1 MKGIRGE
8 GERERSRIEKVRIV
22 EKKKAEAGEMELEA
36 KDKIDNTPSGE
47 FAELILK
54 GLIDEGYSGYELL
67 DEFRVR
73 LAKMEPAVEDLL
85 EEVRNLTNGNGD
97 NRSYIKFVK
106 ELLERND
113 GDPIKA
119 KAELWRRYVEQLS
132 PIEYKIF
139 QEGIKI
145 GENNVNKSLSVDLY
159 ASGYKPERIAEML
172 EVSLEQVME
181 WIEEK

>member
-1 MKGIRGE
+1 
-8 GERERSRIEKVRIV
+8 
-22 EKKKAEAGEMELEA
+22 MELKA
-36 KDKIDNTPSGE
+36 MDKIENVPSGE

-73 LAKMEPAVEDLL
+73 LAKMEPAVEALL
-85 EEVRNLTNGNGD
+85 EEVKHLTNGNGD

-139 QEGIKI
+139 QKGYEEGIKI
-145 GENNVNKSLSVDLY
+145 GENNLNKSFAVNLY
-159 ASGYKPERIAEML
+159 ESGYKPERIAEML
-172 EVSLEQVME
+172 EVSQEQVME

>member
-1 MKGIRGE
+1 
-8 GERERSRIEKVRIV
+8 
-22 EKKKAEAGEMELEA
+22 MELKA
-36 KDKIDNTPSGE
+36 MDKIENVPSGE

-73 LAKMEPAVEDLL
+73 LAKMEPAVEALL
-85 EEVRNLTNGNGD
+85 EEVKYLTNGNGD

-119 KAELWRRYVEQLS
+119 KAELWRRYVAQLD

-139 QEGIKI
+139 QKGYEEGITI
-145 GENNVNKSLSVDLY
+145 GENNLNKSFAVNLY
-159 ASGYKPERIAEML
+159 ESGYKPERIAEML